1 MKKIETISSLE
12 GRRYLQKI
20 YRELRFEKQRSAIA
34 ALIILWRICTREKE
48 IYKHSK
54 HEITVLYSL
63 GFFRGTGLWMQE
75 IINRHFFS
83 TINSFVYLG
92 AAVLLVL
99 IGVRRFSE
107 SVSIEAVIAGIVF
120 EALML
125 VFMFVVMLFSPSEE
139 IDVEEESSEEPTA
152 EEIVNEIGEIGR
164 DFAAALV
171 QLEEISGKLD
181 RTMQMQSE
189 LIKNSGE
196 IARSN
201 AEAVLPNPSMIEAM
215 NSTNLALAEFKNTV
229 DTLNDS
235 VKSLRKE
242 EIEHCVRKEIERII
256 VDKLAGT

>member
-20 YRELRFEKQRSAIA
+20 YRELRFEKQRSAFA
-34 ALIILWRICTREKE
+34 ALLILWRICIGEKE

-54 HEITVLYSL
+54 YEITALHSL
-63 GFFRGTGLWMQE
+63 GVFRGTALWMQE

-107 SVSIEAVIAGIVF
+107 SISIEAVIAGIVF
-120 EALML
+120 ESLML

-139 IDVEEESSEEPTA
+139 IDVEETENEEPTA
-152 EEIVNEIGEIGR
+152 GEIVTEIGEIGR

-171 QLEEISGKLD
+171 QLEDISAKLD
-181 RTMQMQSE
+181 RSMQMQAE
-189 LIKNSGE
+189 IIKTSSE
-196 IARSN
+196 IARAN
-201 AEAVLPNPSMIEAM
+201 AEAVAPNPGMIEAM
-215 NSTNLALAEFKNTV
+215 DSTNHSLAEFKITV
-229 DTLNDS
+229 DKLNDS

-242 EIEHCVRKEIERII
+242 EIEHCVRKELEKII
-256 VDKLAGT
+256 VDKTAGS